1 MNLTRVER
9 VYPDTSYWMAMRCRA
24 DDNHAVWQ
32 QFHPQIEMARLL
44 WSPWTHFEL
53 FNAFRQMTLG
63 SDAVLTE
70 AEANRLIASL
80 EKEVQLGYFDPCV
93 IDWRDELRECRE
105 LSAQFG
111 CRTRR
116 DSNPSTCTDLRAKP
130 DLECR
135 FATTTNS
142 SAVLRSWFTRPPSEN
157 TGCRAHRPH
166 RLRNALCRLL
176 GNAHDYRPQQGVTR

>member
-9 VYPDTSYWMAMRCRA
+9 VYPDTSYWVAMRCRA

-32 QFHPQIEMARLL
+32 QFHPQIETARLL
-44 WSPWTHFEL
+44 WSSWTHFEL
-53 FNAFRQMTLG
+53 FNALRQMTLG

-93 IDWRDELRECRE
+93 IDWRDQLRECRE

-111 CRTRR
+111 CRLIMRSGDVVQVAVAR
-116 DSNPSTCTDLRAKP
+116 LSGADLFVTCDEDQHALASAAG
-130 DLECR
+130 LE
-135 FATTTNS
+135 S
-142 SAVLRSWFTRPPSEN
+142 IYV
-157 TGCRAHRPH
+157 H
-166 RLRNALCRLL
+166 
-176 GNAHDYRPQQGVTR
+176 